1 MRNRLI
7 HAYFEID
14 LDVVWTTV
22 SKDLPRLENRTRK
35 NCLTT
40 ET

>member
-14 LDVVWTTV
+14 LDAVWDTV
-22 SKDLPRLENRTRK
+22 TEDIPVLIVELEQII
-35 NCLTT
+35 T
-40 ET
+40 ESE